1 VNRSGRVLA
10 AVVATAGLLVPAG
23 QVMAD
28 DDPGPVQW
36 PRVAPPDAG
45 GNQSDPGPVKW
56 PKVAKPENGG
66 EGNDPKPLPWPTPT
80 PG

>member
-1 VNRSGRVLA
+1 MNRLLGAVLVTA
-10 AVVATAGLLVPAG
+10 ALLVPAG
-23 QVMAD
+23 PVMAD

-36 PRVAPPDAG
+36 PRVDAPDAG

-56 PKVAKPENGG
+56 PKVAKPENSG